1 MHWRRLDREHT
12 QAILESV
19 KSAAEPGLF
28 SAATSE
34 VESSI
39 LPFYKDYRA
48 FKVTNYAS
56 LPSFT
61 FVYLGDGSF
70 FHFMDGT
77 NEPIFAVN
85 DKGQL
90 DLTEQNVPDYLAF
103 YFQNVGLEDGE
114 ECYFIKNP
122 QDMPLFESLDDD
134 AIHAILRNHEAPI
147 VSLDDHNG
155 VFAVTAELY
164 AEGQVNRANIEVRKS
179 NGRVTIKDQTM
190 IWNELY
196 DEDAMESVS

>member
-12 QAILESV
+12 QAVLDSV

-28 SAATSE
+28 SSTTSE
-34 VESSI
+34 VQSSI
-39 LPFYKDYRA
+39 LPFYKEYRA

-61 FVYLGDGSF
+61 FTYLGDGSF
-70 FHFMDGT
+70 FHFLDGT

-90 DLTEQNVPDYLAF
+90 NLTEGNIADYLAF
-103 YFQNVGLEDGE
+103 YFENVGVDDGE

-122 QDMPLFESLDDD
+122 HDMPLLDSLDDD
-134 AIHAILRNHEAPI
+134 SVYAITQNHEAPI
-147 VSLDDHNG
+147 ISFDAG
-155 VFAVTAELY
+155 QGIFTVTAELY
-164 AEGQVNRANIEVRKS
+164 VEGQVNRATIEVKKS
-179 NGRVTIKDQTM
+179 SGRVTIKDQAM
-190 IWNELY
+190 IWNELF
-196 DEDAMESVS
+196 EENQEESVL